1 MLIYARAILPNFLG
15 IRKMNNIDLTKIDFE
30 AIKAARAYWRKAEI
44 KNHFR
49 KWAFWYGVLFGALMF
64 FAF

>member
-1 MLIYARAILPNFLG
+1 
-15 IRKMNNIDLTKIDFE
+15 MNNIDLTKIDFE
-30 AIKAARAYWRKAEI
+30 AIKAARAYWRKAAK